1 MSCVEFW
8 FEFASTYSYP
18 AALRIGRLAQQL
30 KVGITWRPF
39 LLGPIFQ
46 SQGWHDSPF
55 NLYPVRGRY
64 MWRDLERICAALQLP
79 FQRPSQFPRN
89 GLTAARIACHYEHE
103 PWMPEFVR
111 RVYVAN
117 FAEDRDIAD
126 EAVLGSIL
134 ASLRQPATILVQAQ
148 GAEAKNRLRAQTE
161 RAVELGI
168 FGAPSVTCGNELFWG
183 NDRLEQALTWATQ
196 QMGKHPPAT

>member
-1 MSCVEFW
+1 MNRVEFW
-8 FEFASTYSYP
+8 FEFASSYSYP
-18 AALRIGRLAQQL
+18 AVLRFERLAQQL
-30 KVGITWRPF
+30 NVGITWRPF
-39 LLGPIFQ
+39 LLEPIFK

-64 MWRDLERICAALQLP
+64 MWRDFERICAELQLP
-79 FQRPSQFPRN
+79 FQRPAQFPRN
-89 GLTAARIACHYEHE
+89 GLTAARIACQYGHE
-103 PWMPEFVR
+103 PWMPDFVR

-134 ASLRQPATILVQAQ
+134 ASLGQPATILVQAQ
-148 GAEAKNRLRAQTE
+148 GAGAKNKLRAQTE
-161 RAVELGI
+161 RAVALGI

-183 NDRLEQALTWATQ
+183 NDRLEQALTWVTQ
-196 QMGKHPPAT
+196 QLGKHPPAA